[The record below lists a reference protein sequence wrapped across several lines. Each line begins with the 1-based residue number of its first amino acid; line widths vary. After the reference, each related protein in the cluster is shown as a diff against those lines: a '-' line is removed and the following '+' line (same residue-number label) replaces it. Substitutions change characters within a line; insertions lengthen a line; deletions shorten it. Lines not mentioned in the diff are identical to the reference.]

1 MSAFGKLAP
10 QFGLSGGEADP
21 VTRVHGRKKSA

>member
-1 MSAFGKLAP
+1 MSTFGKLAR
-10 QFGLSGGEADP
+10 QFGLSGGEAEL